1 MVQQFKKGV
10 KILGIAC
17 SSFDRLKDSTVPL
30 YGVVYRGA
38 ALFEGAMKTTLTVD
52 GEDATK
58 KIETMIKQSAHF
70 EQIKM
75 IMTRGITIAGFNY
88 IDIKQLNKETGL
100 PVITVVD
107 REPDLKK
114 IKSAIQN
121 VSNWEFRYN
130 IIRNSGTISKI
141 KTSAEEEPVYVQS
154 IGIRDEELDSF
165 LKKITIVGRIP
176 EPIRVAKLLATAET
190 YE

>member
-1 MVQQFKKGV
+1 MIQYIKEGI

-17 SSFDRLKDSTVPL
+17 SSFDRLKDTSVPVH
-30 YGVVYRGA
+30 GVVYRGA
-38 ALFEGAMKTTLTVD
+38 TLFEGAMKTIITVD

-58 KIETMIKQSAHF
+58 KIITMIKQSAHY
-70 EQIKM
+70 EQLKM

-88 IDIKQLNKETGL
+88 IDIKQLNEETGL

-107 REPDLKK
+107 RKPDLEK

-121 VSNWEFRYN
+121 VVNWEHRFK
-130 IIRNSGTISKI
+130 IISNSGTISKL
-141 KTSAEEEPVYVQS
+141 KTSTEEEPVYVQS
-154 IGIRDEELDSF
+154 ISIEGEELDAL

-176 EPIRVAKLLATAET
+176 EPIRVAKLIATAET
-190 YE
+190 YK

>member
-38 ALFEGAMKTTLTVD
+38 ALFEGAMKTILTVD